1 MSEKIEISVS
11 KGLLEETPANVLV
24 VNLFEGV
31 KIPAGAT
38 GAIDV
43 ALDGLISKFIIA
55 KEGFDGKFGKM
66 YLLPTYGKIAAEKV
80 LLVGLGKNK
89 DFTPNRLRE
98 LSAKI
103 IKKCRKMGNAK
114 KGFGIIE
121 IGTGIGVLTNELAKR
136 ADKVVAI
143 EIDDRL
149 MPVLAETLAE
159 YDNVKIINADV
170 METDLHKL
178 IAEEFQGMDVAVCA
192 NLPYYITSPI
202 LMMLLE
208 ERLPIKSVT
217 VMVQKEAGT
226 RLCAPMGTRDM
237 GAVTVAINYFS
248 VPKLLFNVSRG
259 SFMPSPNVDSCVV
272 RFDIRDKTP
281 EGVTD
286 EKFFFKVARGA
297 FSQRRKTLSNSVSS
311 SMGIDKSIVNQAIE
325 QSDLPASVRPE
336 ALSMEQFITFSEV
349 LRKLI

>member
-1 MSEKIEISVS
+1 MDNLSNISVIKDVLARHNFTFS
-11 KGLLEETPANVLV
+11 KALGQNFLV
-24 VNLFEGV
+24 NPSVC
-31 KIPAGAT
+31 P
-38 GAIDV
+38 
-43 ALDGLISKFIIA
+43 
-55 KEGFDGKFGKM
+55 
-66 YLLPTYGKIAAEKV
+66 KIAE
-80 LLVGLGKNK
+80 
-89 DFTPNRLRE
+89 
-98 LSAKI
+98 
-103 IKKCRKMGNAK
+103 MGNAK

-159 YDNVKIINADV
+159 YDN
-170 METDLHKL
+170 
-178 IAEEFQGMDVAVCA
+178 A

-336 ALSMEQFITFSEV
+336 ALSMEQFITFSEA